1 MAQEQLTQLSAERRC
16 PNCGTRVARDA
27 ESCFMCGHDLRIQ
40 PRRRQRIS
48 WVDALLVLAVLAVL
62 VIWWRL
68 GTQPPPEAA
77 EAAGNR
83 TILPTNVPLLD
94 GTPTAA
100 PTPEPTPTPLPP
112 TPEQTLVTHEVR
124 RGETLLAIALQY
136 GVTVADIQTANNLQG
151 ELIRAGDRLT
161 IPVLRTTEAGGNT
174 VAGPTTRFEYTVR
187 PNDTIISIALTFG
200 SSVDA
205 ILVANGLTANAIIRP
220 GDQLVIPL
228 TAVPQDVIDSSAA
241 APPEES
247 PRPAAPAS
255 PAEIIYIQP
264 RLIGPPDGASFSRT
278 ESVLLRWVSVEV
290 LQPNEWYVLLVYPSQ
305 GAPPIP
311 SIWTKATSYRLE
323 SDLAPEAGRSGTY
336 TWQVSVVRVRTDASG
351 AMTLEPASPPSPLRR
366 FIWQ

>member
-27 ESCFMCGHDLRIQ
+27 ESCFMCGHDLRIR

-83 TILPTNVPLLD
+83 TILPTNIPLLD
-94 GTPTAA
+94 GTPTEA
-100 PTPEPTPTPLPP
+100 PSPEPTPTPLPP
-112 TPEQTLVTHEVR
+112 TPEQTLITHEVR
-124 RGETLLAIALQY
+124 SGETLLSIALQY
-136 GVTVADIQTANNLQG
+136 GVTVADIQAANNLQG
-151 ELIRAGDRLT
+151 ELIRAGDLLT
-161 IPVLRTTEAGGNT
+161 IPVLRTPAPGDNGDAAP
-174 VAGPTTRFEYTVR
+174 VSRFEYTVR

-205 ILVANGLTANAIIRP
+205 ILAANGLAANAIIRP

-228 TAVPQDVIDSSAA
+228 SAVPQDVLDSSIAAPQEGA
-241 APPEES
+241 APP
-247 PRPAAPAS
+247 AS
-255 PAEIIYIQP
+255 PPGPANIIYIQP
-264 RLIGPPDGASFSRT
+264 RLIGPPDGAAFSRD
-278 ESVLLRWVSVEV
+278 ESILLRWVSVEV

-305 GAPPIP
+305 GAPPVP
-311 SIWTKATSYRLE
+311 SIWTKATSYRLGTE
-323 SDLAPEAGRSGTY
+323 LAPEAGRSATY
-336 TWQVSVVRVRTDASG
+336 TWQVSVVRVRTDPSG
-351 AMTLEPASPPSPLRR
+351 AMTLEPASPPSTLRR
-366 FIWQ
+366 FTWQ

>member
-68 GTQPPPEAA
+68 GTQPPPETA

-94 GTPTAA
+94 GTPTNT

-136 GVTVADIQTANNLQG
+136 GVTVADIQAANNLQG

-161 IPVLRTTEAGGNT
+161 IPVLRTVEPSSSAP
-174 VAGPTTRFEYTVR
+174 AGPTTRFEYTVR

-205 ILVANGLTANAIIRP
+205 ILAANGLTANAIIRP
-220 GDQLVIPL
+220 GDRLVVPL
-228 TAVPQDVIDSSAA
+228 TAVPQDVIDSSQD
-241 APPEES
+241 APQEES
-247 PRPAAPAS
+247 PPPAAPS
-255 PAEIIYIQP
+255 GPAAVIYIQP
-264 RLIGPPDGASFSRT
+264 RLIGPPDGAAFSRA

-290 LQPNEWYVLLVYPSQ
+290 LQPNEWYVLLIYPSQ

-336 TWQVSVVRVRTDASG
+336 TWQVSVVRVRTDSSG
-351 AMTLEPASPPSPLRR
+351 SMSLEPASPPSPIRR